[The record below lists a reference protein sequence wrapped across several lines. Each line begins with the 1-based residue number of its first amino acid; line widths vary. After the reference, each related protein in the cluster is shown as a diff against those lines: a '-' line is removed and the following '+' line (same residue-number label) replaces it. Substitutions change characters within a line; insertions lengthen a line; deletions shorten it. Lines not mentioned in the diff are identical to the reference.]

1 MFSKLLRTALLAL
14 VLGAGAVVAA
24 GVTPMSVA
32 EAAVRSSVGK
42 PLQEAINLAKNGN
55 GSGALAKVHEAESV
69 GGLTGEEQRLISQTK
84 EFIAAKTGAGGTST
98 ATGCQSKF
106 AADYNAGRYRNVVGE
121 DADCLRKFGAYSG
134 NSQLIVA
141 QAYYLMGECSTAI
154 RMLNSMGDGDTVLSL
169 VMACAH
175 KNGDSTA
182 EANAARKLILKG
194 NVKYW
199 TYALGAAERAKGLKD
214 HEMLDIYRVR
224 LLTGNMRNADD
235 YRLLTQLAL
244 QFGFSSEA
252 AGVAKKG
259 LDAKLLAGDRD
270 TKLYSVAQAQAGR
283 DAASV
288 GTLIKQANAAK
299 NGDPAVKLGEN
310 LWGMN
315 RSADG
320 VNLVQAGIKKG
331 VISKDDAQIALA
343 LTQFG
348 SGQKAAA
355 LKSLDAVTD
364 EKVKVAADLWALYI
378 RTH

>member
-1 MFSKLLRTALLAL
+1 MFAKSFRTVMLAL
-14 VLGAGAVVAA
+14 ALGAGAVVAA

-32 EAAVRSSVGK
+32 EAAVRASVGK
-42 PLQEAINLAKNGN
+42 PLQEAINLAKSGN
-55 GSGALAKVHEAESV
+55 GSAALAKVREAESV
-69 GGLTGEEQRLISQTK
+69 SGLTGDEQRTIAQTK
-84 EFIAAKTGAGGTST
+84 EFIAAKTGAGGTNTSS
-98 ATGCQSKF
+98 GCQAKF

-175 KNGDSTA
+175 KNGDADA
-182 EANAARKLILKG
+182 EQRAAQKLILKG
-194 NVKYW
+194 NAKYW
-199 TYALGAAERAKGLKD
+199 TYALGAAERSKGLKD
-214 HEMLDIYRVR
+214 HQTLDIYRIR
-224 LLTGNMRNADD
+224 LLTGNMRNAED
-235 YRLLTQLAL
+235 YRTMTQIAL

-252 AGVAKKG
+252 AAVAKKG

-270 TKLYSVAQAQAGR
+270 LKLATVAQAQAAR
-283 DAASV
+283 DVASA

-315 RSADG
+315 RAADG
-320 VNLVQAGIKKG
+320 VNLIQAGLKKG
-331 VISKDDAQIALA
+331 VVDKDDAQVALA
-343 LTQFG
+343 MTQFS
-348 SGQKAAA
+348 SGQKGAA
-355 LKSLDAVTD
+355 LRTLDGVTD
-364 EKVKVAADLWALYI
+364 PKAKVAANLWSLYM